1 MYGQGY
7 GRWLVERFGML
18 YSLLYS
24 LHDWFSPLNVF
35 RYITFR
41 TSLAILSAIFFS
53 FMFGPWV
60 IHRLKRLSM
69 TQQIRDDGPQTHL
82 GKAGTP
88 TMGGILIILSI
99 LLSVFMWGDLKNI
112 YVWTMIVSLI
122 GFGGIGLFDDYLKVV
137 KRNPNGL
144 RAYQKFGSQILLALF
159 IGVFLYMNPKD
170 PYTDVLSIPFFKK
183 WLFDLGWFYIP
194 FSIIV
199 IVGSSN
205 AVNLTDGIDGL
216 AIGLVAIAVLANGVL
231 VYISGHKGLAQ
242 YLQVLYLPGT
252 GELTVFCGAMFGASL
267 GFLWYNSYPAN
278 VFMGDV
284 GSLGL
289 GGALGTLAVITK
301 HEIVLALVGGI
312 FVIETI
318 SVMVQ
323 VTSFKFTGKRVFKMA
338 PIHHHFELKGWPEP
352 KVIVRFWIIGIMLA
366 LLSLATLKVR

>member
-1 MYGQGY
+1 
-7 GRWLVERFGML
+7 ML

-41 TSLAILSAIFFS
+41 TSLAVLTAMVFALI
-53 FMFGPWV
+53 MGPW
-60 IHRLKRLSM
+60 IINRLRRLSM
-69 TQQIRDDGPQTHL
+69 TQQIRDDGPKTHM

-88 TMGGILIILSI
+88 TMGGLLIIPCI
-99 LLSVFMWGDLKNI
+99 LLAVFMWGDLKNL
-112 YVWTMIVSLI
+112 YVWVMIVSLV
-122 GFGGIGLFDDYLKVV
+122 GFGCIGLFDDYLKIIR
-137 KRNPNGL
+137 KNHKGL
-144 RAYQKFGSQILLALF
+144 RAYQKFGGQVVLALL
-159 IGVFLYMNPKD
+159 IGIFLYFNPKD
-170 PYTDVLSIPFFKK
+170 PYADVLSIPFFKK
-183 WLFDLGWFYIP
+183 WLLDFGWLYIP
-194 FSIIV
+194 FSAIV

-216 AIGLVAIAVLANGVL
+216 AIGLVAVAVLANGVL

-267 GFLWYNSYPAN
+267 GFLWYNSYPAD

-289 GGALGTLAVITK
+289 GGSLGTLAVITK
-301 HEIVLALVGGI
+301 HEIVLAIVGGI

-318 SVMVQ
+318 SVMMQ
-323 VTSFKFTGKRVFKMA
+323 VASFKLTGKRVFKMA

>member
-1 MYGQGY
+1 
-7 GRWLVERFGML
+7 ML
-18 YSLLYS
+18 YSLLYN

-41 TSLAILSAIFFS
+41 TSLAVLSAMIFS
-53 FMFGPWV
+53 LILGPW
-60 IHRLKRLSM
+60 IINRLKKLSM
-69 TQQIRDDGPQTHL
+69 TQQIRDDGPKTHI

-88 TMGGILIILSI
+88 TMGGILIIFCI
-99 LLSVFMWGDLKNI
+99 LLSVFLWGDLKNM
-112 YVWTMIVSLI
+112 YVWIMVISLAGFGCI
-122 GFGGIGLFDDYLKVV
+122 GFLDDYLKIV
-137 KRNPNGL
+137 KKNHKGL
-144 RAYQKFGSQILLALF
+144 RAYQKFGMQIALALF
-159 IGVFLYMNPKD
+159 IGIFLYMNPKD
-170 PYTDVLSIPFFKK
+170 PYSDVLSVPFFKK
-183 WLFDLGWFYIP
+183 WFFDLGWLYIP

-216 AIGLVAIAVLANGVL
+216 AIGLVAVAILANSVL

-242 YLQVLYLPGT
+242 YLQVLYIPHT
-252 GELTVFCGAMFGASL
+252 GELTVFCGAMLGASL
-267 GFLWYNSYPAN
+267 GFLWYNSYPAD

-289 GGALGTLAVITK
+289 GGSLGTLAIITK
-301 HEIVLALVGGI
+301 HEIVLAIVGGI

-318 SVMVQ
+318 SVMLQ
-323 VTSFKFTGKRVFKMA
+323 VASFKLTGKRIFKMA

-352 KVIVRFWIIGIMLA
+352 KVIVRFWIVGIMLA

>member
-1 MYGQGY
+1 
-7 GRWLVERFGML
+7 ML

-24 LHDWFSPLNVF
+24 LHEWFTPLNVF

-41 TSLAILSAIFFS
+41 TSLAVLTAMVCSLVL
-53 FMFGPWV
+53 GPWM
-60 IHRLKRLSM
+60 IKKLRKLSL
-69 TQQIRDDGPQTHL
+69 TQQIRDDGPKAHM

-88 TMGGILIILSI
+88 TMGGLLIILCILISI
-99 LLSVFMWGDLKNI
+99 LMWGDLKNI
-112 YVWTMIVSLI
+112 YIWTMIVALL
-122 GFGGIGLFDDYLKVV
+122 GFGGIGFFDDYLKIARQNH
-137 KRNPNGL
+137 KGL
-144 RAYQKFGSQILLALF
+144 RAYQKFGLQIGLALM
-159 IGVFLYMNPKD
+159 IGLFLYMNPKD
-170 PYTDVLSIPFFKK
+170 PYTDVLSIPFFKR
-183 WLFDLGWFYIP
+183 WFFDLGWMYIP
-194 FSIIV
+194 FSMVV

-216 AIGLVAIAVLANGVL
+216 AVGLVAVAVLANGVL

-267 GFLWYNSYPAN
+267 GFLWYNSYPADI
-278 VFMGDV
+278 FMGDV

-301 HEIVLALVGGI
+301 HEIVLAIVGGI

-318 SVMVQ
+318 SVILQ
-323 VTSFKFTGKRVFKMA
+323 VASFQLTGKRVFKMA
-338 PIHHHFELKGWPEP
+338 PVHHHFELKGWPEP
-352 KVIVRFWIIGIMLA
+352 KVIIRFWIIGIMLA